1 MENTIKIGIIGTG
14 THGSRYARHIM
25 NDVPGLELVAI
36 SRRSDAGSRQA
47 KEWGVTL
54 YRDWRDLI
62 DDSGID
68 AAIAVTTPDLNVEIA
83 EACIKTNKPP
93 LAEKPL
99 AADSVKTQRIVDL
112 FKRAG
117 LPLTVAQTL
126 RYNSTIFAFK
136 KEFAGKGIL
145 PILNVF
151 LALLHKRKWITA
163 NLF

>member
-1 MENTIKIGIIGTG
+1 M
-14 THGSRYARHIM
+14 
-25 NDVPGLELVAI
+25 
-36 SRRSDAGSRQA
+36 
-47 KEWGVTL
+47 GVTL

-62 DDSGID
+62 NNSSID
-68 AAIAVTTPDLNVEIA
+68 AAIAVTTPNLNVEIA